1 MKCKRP
7 LAFAATLI
15 LTLAASAHAQGI
27 SDDKVR
33 S

>member
-7 LAFAATLI
+7 LAFAAT